1 MNSTIINKHK
11 QKGMTGIGWM
21 MVIGMIVFFAV
32 VGMRAFPMYME
43 GFKVNGALQSLKEQ
57 PGVTKKTKSEIVKLL
72 FNRFQV
78 DDVTNVTREDI
89 VIEKSDGVLVVTI
102 DFEIRTH
109 VMGNVDMVGKFNKE
123 VEVIAN

>member
-1 MNSTIINKHK
+1 M
-11 QKGMTGIGWM
+11 
-21 MVIGMIVFFAV
+21 
-32 VGMRAFPMYME
+32 
-43 GFKVNGALQSLKEQ
+43 
-57 PGVTKKTKSEIVKLL
+57 L